1 MPAKSF
7 RNLISLPAKARCF
20 VLEFFHRQVVRA
32 TNIMS
37 FTSPT
42 PFNFSAHPKSKP
54 LLQDPLMAVPSYIL
68 QPSVSRHPVQ

>member
-54 LLQDPLMAVPSYIL
+54 NSREFLVAIPSHTL
-68 QPSVSRHPVQ
+68 